1 MYKQGVNKLNK
12 IPNGTVDTVLLSWN
26 TFFFSHHVSIA
37 YSGFSYEQLSV
48 LQTGSYIILSSQIIA
63 SWYCETNTRVN
74 HFYCLI
80 MNSKWIL

>member
-12 IPNGTVDTVLLSWN
+12 IPNGTVDTVLPSWN
-26 TFFFSHHVSIA
+26 TFFSHQVSIA
-37 YSGFSYEQLSV
+37 YSGFSYGQLSV
-48 LQTGSYIILSSQIIA
+48 LQTDSYIILSSQIVA
-63 SWYCETNTRVN
+63 SLYCETNTRVN

>member
-1 MYKQGVNKLNK
+1 MYKQGVSKLNK

-26 TFFFSHHVSIA
+26 TFFPHHVNTA
-37 YSGFSYEQLSV
+37 YSGFSYGQLRFP
-48 LQTGSYIILSSQIIA
+48 QTGSYIISSSQIVA

-74 HFYCLI
+74 YFYCLI

>member
-1 MYKQGVNKLNK
+1 MYKQGVSKLNK
-12 IPNGTVDTVLLSWN
+12 IPDGTVDAVLLSWN
-26 TFFFSHHVSIA
+26 TLFSHNVNIA
-37 YSGFSYEQLSV
+37 YSGFSYEAQLRV
-48 LQTGSYIILSSQIIA
+48 LQPGSYIISSSQIIA